1 MFAENAKHF
10 RWTAFLIF
18 ILGFGVL
25 FAGCGDD
32 ESDDIPSGP
41 AETVESLVIDGW
53 MAFNDG
59 EIDAALDFFTN
70 AANAEATNLEAYLGL
85 GYSFSE
91 TNELE
96 RAHQSFGNVI
106 ALSAVLILSGDIT
119 QLEADTLLAE
129 AYAGKATAY
138 LAGGFYD
145 DAVSSGDLAIA
156 TWTAQSDPGHR
167 WIDGFDLTD
176 LKLIVADAHYNAS
189 RFNQAMLIVDELDD
203 NSFITNAVH
212 IFSDTEV
219 LIPDLL
225 ETTWQTGIAQLVLV
239 DNGYLIHPISVLD
252 AVGGSC
258 TIESFDMA
266 GDMIEFM
273 ANPIPTATD
282 SFSVNYYYSD
292 DFGQFLIELRDK
304 IIQLEG

>member
-1 MFAENAKHF
+1 MFAENAKQF

-25 FAGCGDD
+25 FAGCGSD
-32 ESDDIPSGP
+32 ESDGIPSGP

-53 MAFNDG
+53 MAFNNG
-59 EIDAALDFFTN
+59 ETDAALDLFSR
-70 AANAEATNLEAYLGL
+70 AANAEATNTEAYLGL

-91 TNELE
+91 KNELE
-96 RAHQSFGNVI
+96 RAHQNFGNVI
-106 ALSAVLILSGDIT
+106 ALSTVLIESGVIT
-119 QLEADTLLAE
+119 QAEADTLLAE
-129 AYAGKATAY
+129 TYAGKATAY
-138 LAGGFYD
+138 LAGGFFD

-156 TWTAQSDPGHR
+156 IWTAQSNPGHR

-176 LKLIVADAHYNAS
+176 LKLIVVDAHYNAN
-189 RFNQAMLIVDELDD
+189 RYNQAMLIVDELDN

-212 IFSDTEV
+212 IFSDTEI
-219 LIPDLL
+219 LNPDLL

-239 DNGYLIHPISVLD
+239 DNSYLIHPISVLD
-252 AVGGSC
+252 ADGGSC

-266 GDMIEFM
+266 GDMIEFK

-282 SFSVNYYYSD
+282 LYTVSYYYSD
-292 DFGQFLIELRDK
+292 DFGEFLIELRDK